1 MARSVCSGCHRCRAR
16 CRRTRTATSSQPANA
31 SSTSTS
37 LSTIVNW
44 TQARRITRIAILGII
59 IIRVG
64 RIIGPVEG
72 PLIIKLEMKTIIA
85 GVEILAVIVI
95 TILRQE
101 HLKMQMM
108 MKKSKGSWLISKMA
122 SRLSA
127 SILST
132 SSPTAKTTSLFSAH
146 QHWVA
151 LRRPSERTPHS
162 PLPKSTTGTTNKPQH
177 AHSAEVQ
184 TGEVVAPIQVSS
196 NMKHILSSR
205 PKVTNVKLMT

>member
-1 MARSVCSGCHRCRAR
+1 MARSDCSGCHRCRAR

-44 TQARRITRIAILGII
+44 TQARRITRIAILRII

-72 PLIIKLEMKTIIA
+72 PLIIKLEMKMIIA

-95 TILRQE
+95 TILRRE

-132 SSPTAKTTSLFSAH
+132 SSPIARTTSLFSAH
-146 QHWVA
+146 QLWVA
-151 LRRPSERTPHS
+151 LRRPFGRTPLS
-162 PLPKSTTGTTNKPQH
+162 PPPKSTTETTNKLQL
-177 AHSAEVQ
+177 AHSAVVQIEEVAVQ
-184 TGEVVAPIQVSS
+184 TQVSS
-196 NMKHILSSR
+196 NMKHIL
-205 PKVTNVKLMT
+205 